1 MPSNRDGVPD
11 WVKFAFGG
19 GAGMIATVFVQPM
32 DLVKNRMQV
41 AGAHGQRASL
51 SHTVSALIKNEGFF
65 GLYNGLSAGLFRQ
78 ATYTTTRLGVYTSL
92 FDQYQTHFGS
102 PGIIAKLGIGMTAGG
117 IGAVVGTPA
126 DLALIRMSADGA
138 QPPELRRNYKNVFDA
153 LLRVT
158 REEGVLGMWKGCG
171 PTVGRALVVNA
182 AQLACY
188 SQAKE
193 QLLALGTFG
202 EGIGL
207 HFAASMVSG
216 LATTAASMP
225 VDILKTRLQNMR
237 VVNGVPQYK
246 GAMDVFTQIVQ
257 KEGVFA
263 LWRGF
268 LPYWSRLGPHTVI
281 TFVFMEQMY
290 NTYQRLVLHNA

>member
-1 MPSNRDGVPD
+1 MRGFSDCTMGCRRGCSGRPHTPPRAWACTRRCSTSTSPWLLCKLNFTELVLF
-11 WVKFAFGG
+11 VVCC
-19 GAGMIATVFVQPM
+19 TVVLLLCSFVVLLFCCLLM
-32 DLVKNRMQV
+32 
-41 AGAHGQRASL
+41 HI
-51 SHTVSALIKNEGFF
+51 SHQCFP
-65 GLYNGLSAGLFRQ
+65 R
-78 ATYTTTRLGVYTSL
+78 
-92 FDQYQTHFGS
+92 THFGS